1 VLNAARAASW
11 ANAHSRR
18 PRGAWPLPRRPQCV
32 LQNRVDPA
40 CPRGPTDL
48 GRCRRRAS
56 RPGPNRN
63 RAGLTPSQASE
74 LFDANRSLR
83 SMPHLL
89 SGDRVAIAQRS
100 GLLGPVRRFHR
111 APLTR
116 RREIRFVNPAGP
128 QPGRFLA
135 DLCSVGPQRPQE
147 QALGSVDRQTE
158 LKPAGRSSLTLV
170 GCPAAAISGLG
181 LGKALGPSIPSI
193 AAHRPM
199 PRSGM

>member
-1 VLNAARAASW
+1 MLNAARAASW

-18 PRGAWPLPRRPQCV
+18 PREAWPLPRRPQFV

-56 RPGPNRN
+56 WPGPNRN

-89 SGDRVAIAQRS
+89 SGDRASIAQRS
-100 GLLGPVRRFHR
+100 GLLGPVRRPHRVR

-116 RREIRFVNPAGP
+116 RREIRFEILLALSPAGFSRTSAP
-128 QPGRFLA
+128 
-135 DLCSVGPQRPQE
+135 
-147 QALGSVDRQTE
+147 
-158 LKPAGRSSLTLV
+158 
-170 GCPAAAISGLG
+170 
-181 LGKALGPSIPSI
+181 
-193 AAHRPM
+193 
-199 PRSGM
+199 